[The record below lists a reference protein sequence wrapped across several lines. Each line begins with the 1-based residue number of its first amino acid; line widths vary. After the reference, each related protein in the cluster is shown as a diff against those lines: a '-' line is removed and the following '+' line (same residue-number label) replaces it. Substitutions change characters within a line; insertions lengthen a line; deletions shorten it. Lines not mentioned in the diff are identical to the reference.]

1 MRILAADLSLSFMKS
16 LLKSLYVISL
26 LSALILLHWSCNQGQ
41 PSELPSDMVDNP
53 ASAVSKNG
61 DESGPKI
68 VFDKDAH
75 DFGQIIQGEMIS
87 YSFHFTN
94 SGSAPLLITDVKAS
108 CGCTVADFP
117 REAIAPGDK
126 AYVTVTFDSK
136 GRRGFQS
143 KQVTVLANTN
153 PNTHTLKVTADIIRP
168 EE

>member
-1 MRILAADLSLSFMKS
+1 MKS
-16 LLKSLYVISL
+16 LLKSLYIISF
-26 LSALILLHWSCNQGQ
+26 LSAIILTLSSCNQGQ
-41 PSELPSDMVDNP
+41 PSQLPSDVVDNP
-53 ASAVSKNG
+53 ASAMSENG
-61 DESGPKI
+61 EDSGPKI
-68 VFDKDAH
+68 VFDKDVH

-94 SGSAPLLITDVKAS
+94 RGNAPLLITDVKAS

-117 REAIAPGDK
+117 REATSPGDK

-143 KQVTVLANTN
+143 KQVTVLTNTN

>member
-1 MRILAADLSLSFMKS
+1 MRF
-16 LLKSLYVISL
+16 LLNSLYFFPF
-26 LSALILLHWSCNQGQ
+26 LSILILLSSSCNQGQ
-41 PSELPSDMVDNP
+41 PSQLPSDVVDNP
-53 ASAVSKNG
+53 ASARSENG
-61 DESGPKI
+61 EKSGPKI
-68 VFDKDAH
+68 EFDKDVH

-94 SGSAPLLITDVKAS
+94 TGSAPLLITDVKAS
-108 CGCTVADFP
+108 CGCTIADFP
-117 REAIAPGDK
+117 REAVSPGKK

-153 PNTHTLKVTADIIRP
+153 PNTHTLKVTAEIIRP